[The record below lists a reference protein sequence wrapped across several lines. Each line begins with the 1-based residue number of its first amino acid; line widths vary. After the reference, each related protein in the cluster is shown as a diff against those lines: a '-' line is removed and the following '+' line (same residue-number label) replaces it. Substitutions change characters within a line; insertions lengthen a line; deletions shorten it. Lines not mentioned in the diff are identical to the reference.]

1 MAGPRHPYR
10 DIQVDLRHGGGGY
23 SSLAPKAPPRP
34 LLFTVFGWLLS
45 LVATSLILFVI
56 FLLLFLVFEN
66 MVQDTAT
73 ASKGPFTA
81 AILQNKE

>member
-1 MAGPRHPYR
+1 M
-10 DIQVDLRHGGGGY
+10 DLRQGVGGY
-23 SSLAPKAPPRP
+23 SSLATKAPPRP

-73 ASKGPFTA
+73 TNTGPFTA
-81 AILQNKE
+81 AILKNKE

>member
-23 SSLAPKAPPRP
+23 SSLATKAPPRP

-73 ASKGPFTA
+73 AKQGPFTA